1 MISLKHIFIAL
12 ALAAAP
18 CGVAVAAAQQA
29 SIAGGEMIDLVGV
42 DRTNALIN
50 ASRAL
55 QAQTQLQG
63 GFLQIGP
70 DGSVTKGKFY
80 LRRPGKI
87 RFEYEAPA
95 SLLVVADG
103 AVVAIQDNRLKTFN
117 RAPLRTTPLYFFLK
131 EQINLAK
138 DAKIVRVAQKA
149 GALAISVKDR
159 SGQADG
165 VLTLLF
171 APESYELRQWI
182 IEDGSGGVTRVALNN
197 LQRPASM
204 DPKLFVL
211 QPKKTAPSR

>member
-1 MISLKHIFIAL
+1 MIRLKQIFIAV
-12 ALAAAP
+12 ALIAAP
-18 CGVAVAAAQQA
+18 CAGAVATAQTA
-29 SIAGGEMIDLVGV
+29 PLAGGQLVDLVGA

-70 DGSVTKGKFY
+70 DGSATKGKFY
-80 LRRPGKI
+80 LKRPGKI

-95 SLLVVADG
+95 SLLVVANG
-103 AVVAIQDNRLKTFN
+103 SVVAIQDNRLKTFN

-131 EQINLAK
+131 DQINLAK
-138 DAKIVRVAQKA
+138 DAKIVRVAKQA
-149 GALAISVKDR
+149 GTLAISIKDR
-159 SGQADG
+159 SGQTDG

-171 APESYELRQWI
+171 TSESYELRQWI
-182 IEDGSGGVTRVALNN
+182 VEDGSGGVTRVALNN
-197 LQRPASM
+197 LQRPVSI

-211 QPKKTAPSR
+211 EPKKTPANR